1 MKFVDDD
8 GGVHG
13 QLDGDVTS
21 ICSTIDRPSGFC
33 PLTQGLRVAQ
43 QQWPSAMQQAIS
55 HTSGSLAV
63 SARRGEKLVNSS
75 MSAVNTTRHTAIC
88 LNVFAVIAF

>member
-1 MKFVDDD
+1 
-8 GGVHG
+8 
-13 QLDGDVTS
+13 
-21 ICSTIDRPSGFC
+21 
-33 PLTQGLRVAQ
+33 
-43 QQWPSAMQQAIS
+43 MQQAIS

-88 LNVFAVIAF
+88 LNVFAVIAFQLGEICRGHNKEPVAGD